1 MKIFKNDM
9 MRKIIK
15 VLCLMVE
22 SILETTVIVFLVWFF
37 GFATILAFQTTW
49 GYTANP
55 EGLIKPLIGSVVS
68 IVAFVLFKF
77 GESKL
82 EERLFK

>member
-1 MKIFKNDM
+1 MKLFKNDM

-15 VLCLMVE
+15 VLCLMIE
-22 SILETTVIVFLVWFF
+22 SILETAVIVFLVWFF
-37 GFATILAFQTTW
+37 GFAIILAFQTTW

-55 EGLIKPLIGSVVS
+55 EGLIKPLIGGVIS
-68 IVAFVLFKF
+68 IAAFVLFKF